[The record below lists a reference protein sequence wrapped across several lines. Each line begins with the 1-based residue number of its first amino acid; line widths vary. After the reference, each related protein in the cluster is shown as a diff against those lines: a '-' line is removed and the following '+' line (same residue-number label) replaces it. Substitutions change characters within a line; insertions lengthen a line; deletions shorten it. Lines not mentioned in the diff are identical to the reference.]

1 MRRRPLS
8 SCFPHSWSLTMGFSR
23 SHATCVPRP
32 PVCSPRRSL
41 QSLLWLGGPLLT
53 TPWGERGAVQPCT
66 LPFPP
71 SSLHS
76 HPLCAVSFRRRVCTC
91 AQIVP
96 PRQVFTPPIP
106 CPASSLSMLL
116 PLIPSHLPSLR
127 SEETLCWGLTLGLP
141 HRPHSNP
148 VLQSSASFS
157 PISI

>member
-8 SCFPHSWSLTMGFSR
+8 SCFPHSWSVTMGFSR
-23 SHATCVPRP
+23 SPATCVPRP
-32 PVCSPRRSL
+32 PVCSPRRSF

-53 TPWGERGAVQPCT
+53 TPMGGAGGSPALYSSFSHPHPCT
-66 LPFPP
+66 VI
-71 SSLHS
+71 
-76 HPLCAVSFRRRVCTC
+76 PLVLSASDVGSAPVLI
-91 AQIVP
+91 AP

-106 CPASSLSMLL
+106 CPASSLSMFL

-148 VLQSSASFS
+148 ALQYSASFS
-157 PISI
+157 SISI